1 MCEEQLADSRA
12 FPRFHSKLLVLWTPL
27 CPPYLRQHR
36 IFPSSS
42 VPGPVGSEDFISSP
56 LALASWPSAR
66 DPDGRDDRGRQPLPS
81 PLTSPPLP
89 TSRCLLFL
97 SESKN
102 RSWCEPAPS
111 RAQRLKIKRKCGEAA
126 ETVTGLG
133 MCPGSNR
140 TLRALPGGQEPRG
153 GDAAWRVH
161 WHTSHVTRHTSHE
174 EGCGEAL
181 TRWGRQKQAGRI

>member
-1 MCEEQLADSRA
+1 MKSNWQTAEHSPVSTASCSFYGLLSVRLISTSIA
-12 FPRFHSKLLVLWTPL
+12 FFQAAPSLDPL
-27 CPPYLRQHR
+27 E
-36 IFPSSS
+36 
-42 VPGPVGSEDFISSP
+42 VKISSLLP
-56 LALASWPSAR
+56 LALAGWPSAR

-111 RAQRLKIKRKCGEAA
+111 QAQRLKIKRKCGEAA

-133 MCPGSNR
+133 TRPGSNR

-153 GDAAWRVH
+153 GDGARRVH